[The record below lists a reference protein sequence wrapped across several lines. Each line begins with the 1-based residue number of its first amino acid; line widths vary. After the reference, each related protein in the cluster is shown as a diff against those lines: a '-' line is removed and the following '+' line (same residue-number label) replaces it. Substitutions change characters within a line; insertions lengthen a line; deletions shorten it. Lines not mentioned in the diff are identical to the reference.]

1 MDLSTNSKTFAG
13 LVFCRL
19 LDKKDIIFLFLF
31 ALGLFS
37 GSFIVQKP
45 NRLAG
50 GTPLALGSLISDIS
64 IAAIVVIALIAVLL
78 SKKRTFVYTILSF
91 LSLGLL
97 LSFFL
102 WQAGD
107 YAASVTSQNDYARIS
122 LSYGF
127 WLLLGA
133 CYFFYIYNVN
143 FFKNP
148 FYRFLLSV
156 SFFLPLIV
164 VIAAGF
170 VDKLSL
176 LIEFYYNQDRFF
188 GEVISH
194 FKIAYGAV
202 ILAVFTGFP
211 VAVFITR
218 NEKLSEKVFN
228 ILGILQTIPS
238 IALFGFLMIPLTF
251 IVNKFPIFSKFG
263 VSGIGWAPAVIALYL
278 YSLLPVVINVFTG
291 IKSVSEDIV
300 EAAIGMG
307 MGKYQLLFKVKLL
320 LSLPVILNGI
330 RVALVQS
337 VGNTAVAAL
346 IGAGGLGVFIFQG
359 LGQSAFDLI
368 LLGAIPT
375 IIIAV
380 FTDSAMQTIINY
392 TKKKTAYDKI

>member
-1 MDLSTNSKTFAG
+1 MDLLTNKAYAG
-13 LVFCRL
+13 LVFRKL
-19 LDKKDIIFLFLF
+19 LDKNEMIFLFLF
-31 ALGLFS
+31 VLGLFS
-37 GSFIVQKP
+37 GSFIVEKP

-50 GTPLALGSLISDIS
+50 GAPLALDSVISGIS
-64 IAAIVVIALIAVLL
+64 ITAAAIIALIAVLL
-78 SKKRTFVYTILSF
+78 SKKKNFVYTNLSF
-91 LSLGLL
+91 LFLGLL

-107 YAASVTSQNDYARIS
+107 YAAGVTSDNDYARIS

-127 WLLLGA
+127 WFLLGA
-133 CYFFYIYNVN
+133 CYFFYIYNIN
-143 FFKNP
+143 FFSGA
-148 FYRFLLSV
+148 FYRFLLSI
-156 SFFLPLIV
+156 SFFLPLTV
-164 VIAAGF
+164 VFAAGF
-170 VDKLSL
+170 ADKLSL

-188 GEVISH
+188 GEVLNH

-202 ILAVFTGFP
+202 ALAVITGFP

-218 NEKLSEKVFN
+218 NKKLSEKVLN
-228 ILGILQTIPS
+228 VLGILQTIPS
-238 IALFGFLMIPLTF
+238 IALFGFLMIPLAF
-251 IVNKFPIFSKFG
+251 IVNMFPVLGKFG
-263 VSGIGWAPAVIALYL
+263 ISGIGWLPAVIALYL

-291 IKSVSEDIV
+291 IKSVPSDVV
-300 EAAIGMG
+300 EAARGMG
-307 MGKYQLLFKVKLL
+307 VGKYQILFRIKIL

-359 LGQSAFDLI
+359 LGQSASDLI

-380 FTDSAMQTIINY
+380 LTDSFMQILVDY

>member
-1 MDLSTNSKTFAG
+1 MDLSTNSKTYAG

-19 LDKKDIIFLFLF
+19 IDKKDIIFLFLF

-37 GSFIVQKP
+37 GSFIVEKS

-50 GTPLALGSLISDIS
+50 GVPVHLGSVTSGFS
-64 IAAIVVIALIAVLL
+64 IASAILIVLIAVLL
-78 SKKRTFVYTILSF
+78 SKKKIFIYTNISF
-91 LSLGLL
+91 FLLGLL

-107 YAASVTSQNDYARIS
+107 YAVGVISQNDYARIS

-127 WLLLGA
+127 WFLFGA

-143 FFKNP
+143 VFSNA

-164 VIAAGF
+164 VITAGF

-176 LIEFYYNQDRFF
+176 LMEFYYNKDRFF
-188 GEVISH
+188 GEVIGH

-202 ILAVFTGFP
+202 ALAVLTGFP

-228 ILGILQTIPS
+228 VLGILQTIPS
-238 IALFGFLMIPLTF
+238 IALFGFLMIPLAF
-251 IVNKFPIFSKFG
+251 IVNMFPVLGKFG
-263 VSGIGWAPAVIALYL
+263 ISGIGWLPAVIALYL
-278 YSLLPVVINVFTG
+278 YSLLPVVINIFTG
-291 IKSVSEDIV
+291 LKSVSEDIV
-300 EAAIGMG
+300 EAAKGMG
-307 MGKYQLLFKVKLL
+307 MGEYQLLFQVKLL
-320 LSLPVILNGI
+320 LSLPIILNGI

-380 FTDSAMQTIINY
+380 FTDSIMQTIINY
-392 TKKKTAYDKI
+392 SKKKMAYDKI

>member
-1 MDLSTNSKTFAG
+1 MDLLTNKAYAG
-13 LVFCRL
+13 LVFRKL
-19 LDKKDIIFLFLF
+19 LDKNEMIFLFLF
-31 ALGLFS
+31 VLGLFS
-37 GSFIVQKP
+37 GSFIVEKP

-50 GTPLALGSLISDIS
+50 GAPLALDSVISGIS
-64 IAAIVVIALIAVLL
+64 ITAAAIIALIAVLL
-78 SKKRTFVYTILSF
+78 SKKKNFVYTNLSLLF
-91 LSLGLL
+91 LGLL

-107 YAASVTSQNDYARIS
+107 YAAGVTSDNDYARIS

-127 WLLLGA
+127 WFLLGA
-133 CYFFYIYNVN
+133 CYFFYIYNIN
-143 FFKNP
+143 FFSGA
-148 FYRFLLSV
+148 FYRFLLSI
-156 SFFLPLIV
+156 SFFLPLTV
-164 VIAAGF
+164 VLAAGF
-170 VDKLSL
+170 ADKLSL

-188 GEVISH
+188 GEVLNH

-202 ILAVFTGFP
+202 ALAVITGFP

-218 NEKLSEKVFN
+218 NKKLSEKVLN
-228 ILGILQTIPS
+228 VLGILQTIPS
-238 IALFGFLMIPLTF
+238 IALFGFLMIPLAF
-251 IVNKFPIFSKFG
+251 IVNMFPVLGKFG
-263 VSGIGWAPAVIALYL
+263 ISGIGWLPAVIALYL

-291 IKSVSEDIV
+291 IKSVPSDVV
-300 EAAIGMG
+300 EAARGMG
-307 MGKYQLLFKVKLL
+307 VGKYQILFRIKIL

-359 LGQSAFDLI
+359 LGQSASDLI

-380 FTDSAMQTIINY
+380 LTDSFMQILVDY

>member
-1 MDLSTNSKTFAG
+1 MDLSTNKAYAG
-13 LVFCRL
+13 LVFRRL
-19 LDKKDIIFLFLF
+19 LDKNEIIFLFLF

-37 GSFIVQKP
+37 SSFIVEKP

-50 GTPLALGSLISDIS
+50 GTPLALDSVISGTS
-64 IAAIVVIALIAVLL
+64 MFVAVTIVLIAVLL
-78 SKKRTFVYTILSF
+78 SKEKTFVFTSLSF
-91 LSLGLL
+91 LFLGLL

-107 YAASVTSQNDYARIS
+107 YAAGVTSQNDYARIS

-127 WLLLGA
+127 WFILGA
-133 CYFFYIYNVN
+133 CYFFYIYNIN
-143 FFKNP
+143 FFSRA

-164 VIAAGF
+164 VLATGF
-170 VDKLSL
+170 ADKLSL

-188 GEVISH
+188 KEVLNH

-202 ILAVFTGFP
+202 ALAVVTGFP

-218 NEKLSEKVFN
+218 NKKLSEKVFN
-228 ILGILQTIPS
+228 VLGILQTIPS
-238 IALFGFLMIPLTF
+238 IALFGFLMIPLAF
-251 IVNKFPIFSKFG
+251 IVNIFPVLGKFG
-263 VSGIGWAPAVIALYL
+263 ISGIGWLPAVIALYL

-291 IKSVSEDIV
+291 IKNVSSDVV
-300 EAAIGMG
+300 EAARGMG
-307 MGKYQLLFKVKLL
+307 MGKYQILFRIKIL
-320 LSLPVILNGI
+320 LSLPIVLNGI

-359 LGQSAFDLI
+359 LGQSAPDLI

-380 FTDSAMQTIINY
+380 LTDSVMQILADY